1 VLAIQAITSTPSSSL
16 PTSSV
21 TMAVPFGREH
31 LQGVRVL
38 ARSASATT
46 PEKRQGSISG
56 A

>member
-1 VLAIQAITSTPSSSL
+1 VLAIQAITSTTSSSL

-38 ARSASATT
+38 AVSLGHHSREA
-46 PEKRQGSISG
+46 PGSISE